1 MEAACTA
8 AERGHEVTLF
18 EKGRALGGQLR
29 LAIVPPFKKDLV
41 GLLAYLQGQ
50 VKGRVN
56 LRLEAEIDSQEL
68 LKNLFDVVIV
78 ATGCTPPLLIN
89 NKDGRVARAWDVL
102 AGRAKLSGSRVVVNG
117 KGRVA
122 CETSEFLASRQKKEV
137 TLIHSG
143 PPEELGSE
151 MEPIFERRLLL
162 GRLQECGVKIF
173 CQTAIARNEADGV
186 EVEGR
191 TAGRIPC
198 DHIVLDETP
207 VPSRSLLDELR
218 GKVNVIGIGDCMEP
232 SDLYKAIHE
241 GFRAAYA
248 IE

>member
-1 MEAACTA
+1 MPPAAA
-8 AERGHEVTLF
+8 QSHETDP
-18 EKGRALGGQLR
+18 E
-29 LAIVPPFKKDLV
+29 
-41 GLLAYLQGQ
+41 
-50 VKGRVN
+50 
-56 LRLEAEIDSQEL
+56 EL
-68 LKNLFDVVIV
+68 LKSLFDVVIV

-89 NKDGRVARAWDVL
+89 NKDGRVTRAWDVL

-143 PPEELGSE
+143 PLEELGSE

-173 CQTAIARNEADGV
+173 CQTAIARIDADGV

-198 DHIVLDETP
+198 DHIVLDEIP
-207 VPSRSLLDELR
+207 VPNRSLLDELR

-248 IE
+248 VE